1 LPFLGEFLGN
11 AFEDSFCF
19 SCKDA
24 ISRGYEGGKVPAL
37 GLAGFEVLPLLVI
50 FLLPQDLLIVFVP
63 VGCTI
68 EVNNGYINDAVSTTG
83 EEVSEKE
90 VTPLMRRSWGAGL
103 VWGVACDPC

>member
-1 LPFLGEFLGN
+1 
-11 AFEDSFCF
+11 
-19 SCKDA
+19 
-24 ISRGYEGGKVPAL
+24 
-37 GLAGFEVLPLLVI
+37 LAGFEVIPLLVI

-68 EVNNGYINDAVSTTG
+68 EVDNGYINDAVSTAR

-103 VWGVACDPC
+103 VRGVACDSCCGVSRFGLGLGEDGGLELSEARGCGFLIESS